1 MKYVYP
7 AVFTPEGNDLYSV
20 DFPDL
25 HNCFTSGKGLPDAME
40 MAQDVLCMTLYDLE
54 QEKKPIPPASGITAV
69 AHASDEFVSLVS
81 CDTLAYRKL
90 HARAAVKK
98 TLSIPA
104 WLNAMAEK
112 QDINF
117 SQVLQEALKEKLH
130 VG

>member
-7 AVFTPEGNDLYSV
+7 AVFTPEESGLYAV

-25 HNCFTSGKGLPDAME
+25 KNCFTSGKGLPEAME
-40 MAQDVLCMTLYDLE
+40 MAQDVLCMTLYDME
-54 QEKKPIPPASGITAV
+54 QAEQAIPPVSDISSV
-69 AHASDEFVSLVS
+69 AHEANEFVSLVA
-81 CDTLAYRKL
+81 CDTLEYRKL
-90 HARAAVKK
+90 HASAAVKK

-112 QDINF
+112 QGVNF